1 VSFLKLVVSFA
12 PWIAFLIIARDT
24 LHRVEVGLVVALGLS
39 VAMALLRLH
48 RGVIMYVGLAF
59 FTAAT
64 IAVLAF
70 HNMWTV
76 KHLGVLANGALALG
90 SWITLL
96 IGKPFTL
103 EYARQRTDPA
113 KWTDPLF
120 VRTNV
125 QLTAVWAAA
134 FTFNT
139 VVAWILMQR
148 LLPQWACHT
157 TTYVVLLAA
166 AAFTSWYP
174 NHVRRKAQGSAEPT
188 DPISNA

>member
-1 VSFLKLVVSFA
+1 MSFLKLVVSFA

-24 LHRVEVGLVVALGLS
+24 LHRVEVGLVVALVLS
-39 VAMALLRLH
+39 VVMALLRLH

-59 FTAAT
+59 FTAAA

-70 HNMWTV
+70 HDMWTV

-103 EYARQRTDPA
+103 EYARQHTDPA

-125 QLTAVWAAA
+125 QLTAVWTAA

-139 VVAWILMQR
+139 AVAW
-148 LLPQWACHT
+148 
-157 TTYVVLLAA
+157 VLDATPAA
-166 AAFTSWYP
+166 AVGLPHNDLRRAGGCRRIHLLVP
-174 NHVRRKAQGSAEPT
+174 QPCPAKGPEVR
-188 DPISNA
+188 